1 VDQEFSTRVSRAGD
15 HVTVRVTGEVDMATA
30 DLMYKAATPEGVRAL
45 TLDLSDV
52 SFFDS
57 AGIHALIRLTG
68 RYPETMTVV
77 PSHAVRR
84 VLDIAGL
91 GAQEWLSRP

>member
-1 VDQEFSTRVSRAGD
+1 VDQEFSTRVSQAGD
-15 HVTVRVTGEVDMATA
+15 QVTVWVAGEVDMATA
-30 DLMYKAATPEGVRAL
+30 DLMYKAATPEGVREL
-45 TLDLSDV
+45 TLDLTGV
-52 SFFDS
+52 TFFDS

-68 RYPETMTVV
+68 RYPEAMTVL

-91 GAQEWLSRP
+91 GDQGWLSRP